1 MNDLLRQGIA
11 AAKAGQRERARDL
24 LMQVVE
30 QDEENGLAWLWL
42 SGVVDSLDDREVC
55 LENVLSIDPDNTLA
69 RNGLELLYRQL
80 MREGTAAA
88 KAGQR
93 ERARELLTRVVE
105 YDEKNIPAW
114 LWLSDVVDGL
124 DERQVCLEN
133 VLSLDPYNDAAHK
146 GLGLIQRQKEEQQPP
161 PAFVTESPVMTRA
174 QTPATPA
181 AAILRDDFASR
192 RPPEPEPEPP
202 PPPRDE
208 FGNEYLC
215 PYCATLTEPQ
225 DRKCQACGGNL
236 WIKFRQ
242 QEKRSTLLWTL
253 ISFQFFNTFQLA
265 LFPVLILA
273 YALVKAVMASLGD
286 VDVSNP
292 LALINVYLELP
303 TALSPEVGSAAL
315 ATVPRFV
322 FFLSF
327 LPCLFAGVV
336 LVGLFLR
343 WKPVY
348 YLLLADAGFG
358 VIIAFTAMI
367 LARNIAYGVIGLAL
381 ALVRLYLVFQV
392 EADFQWERRRF
403 VLHLDRGLSSGTDFI
418 IRGNLYNQ
426 RKMWAMAAIHL
437 RQAAGLLPNDPD
449 CHLALTVAY
458 LRLNQYEQAV
468 QALDR
473 VKSIIPGDPKVEK
486 LQVLLDELH
495 PSDMSESTDS
505 KRSMDNVHPSV

>member
-1 MNDLLRQGIA
+1 MDDLLRQGIA
-11 AAKAGQRERARDL
+11 AAKAGQREHARDL
-24 LMQVVE
+24 LMRVVE

-105 YDEKNIPAW
+105 YDEKNVPAW

-146 GLGLIQRQKEEQQPP
+146 GLALIERQKEEQQPP
-161 PAFVTESPVMTRA
+161 PASVTESPVMTRA

-202 PPPRDE
+202 PLPQDE
-208 FGNEYLC
+208 FGDEYLC

-367 LARNIAYGVIGLAL
+367 LTRNIAYGVIGL
-381 ALVRLYLVFQV
+381 V
-392 EADFQWERRRF
+392 
-403 VLHLDRGLSSGTDFI
+403 

-486 LQVLLDELH
+486 LKVLLDELH